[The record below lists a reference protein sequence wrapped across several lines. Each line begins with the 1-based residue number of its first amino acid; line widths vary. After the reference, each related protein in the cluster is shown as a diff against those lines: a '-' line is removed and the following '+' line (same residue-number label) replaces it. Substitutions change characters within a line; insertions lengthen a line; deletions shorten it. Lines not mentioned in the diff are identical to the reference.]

1 MSTKSE
7 NEQLTSALEEVAL
20 ANTRIAQLEHEK
32 SRMERFFDI
41 HDEMTQLV
49 LNGGNIHAI
58 TVHFGKI
65 LSYSVEVEDRFHNLL
80 SSHTVEEFSDPYHR
94 ERVASCY
101 SQQSEVEE
109 ILKPYFTQVKTTGRS
124 LTVEPQPDLGLQR
137 RRLIAPIMV
146 ENELLGYL
154 LLLSK
159 NNNFTRLVVQAT
171 EHAALIYALLMM
183 KEKSQAEVERRLQ
196 TDFLEELISGAA
208 HLNVELMNQR
218 GHYLG
223 FNPAATYLFVM
234 VDIDDFASTILRLGW
249 HETYVRSFKR
259 EFYAVV
265 SREVNRLFKESLVVS
280 KADSLLILAKVTE
293 EKSETEQTRVLVSAI
308 QRSISTLR
316 TDKSLTISI
325 AIGGG
330 CRNLTDYP
338 QAARQSN
345 LCLELLKVMGRKGQV
360 VSYKDLGLYTI
371 LLERQNKEL
380 LLDFASSQLRKLLEY
395 DREHEG
401 ALVETVRAYLAN
413 DKRLK
418 ETAAACNIHVNGLR
432 YRMQRIEE
440 VAQLDLDDPETC
452 FNLQLALKILEIE
465 KIFAA

>member
-1 MSTKSE
+1 
-7 NEQLTSALEEVAL
+7 
-20 ANTRIAQLEHEK
+20 
-32 SRMERFFDI
+32 
-41 HDEMTQLV
+41 
-49 LNGGNIHAI
+49 
-58 TVHFGKI
+58 
-65 LSYSVEVEDRFHNLL
+65 VEVEDRFHNLL
-80 SSHTVEEFSDPYHR
+80 SSHTVEEFSDHYHR
-94 ERVASCY
+94 ERVAGRY
-101 SQQSEVEE
+101 NQQSQVED

-124 LTVEPQPDLGLQR
+124 LTVEPQPDLGLLR

-159 NNNFTRLVVQAT
+159 SNNFTRLVVQAT

-196 TDFLEELISGAA
+196 TDFLEELISGASN
-208 HLNVELMNQR
+208 LNVELMNQR

-223 FNPAATYLFVM
+223 FNPGAAYLFVM
-234 VDIDDFASTILRLGW
+234 VDIDDFADVILRLSW
-249 HETYVRSFKR
+249 CETYVRSFKR

-265 SREVNRLFKESLVVS
+265 SREVNLLFKESLVVS
-280 KADSLLILAKVTE
+280 KGDSLLILAKVTE
-293 EKSETEQTRVLVSAI
+293 EKSETEQTRLLISAI
-308 QRSISTLR
+308 QCSISTLSL
-316 TDKSLTISI
+316 DKSLTISI
-325 AIGGG
+325 AVGGV
-330 CRNLTDYP
+330 CHNLTDYP
-338 QAARQSN
+338 QVARQSN
-345 LCLELLKVMGRKGQV
+345 LCLELLKVIGRKGQV

-371 LLERQNKEL
+371 LLERQNKEV
-380 LLDFASSQLRKLLEY
+380 LLDFASSQLRNLMEY

-401 ALVETVRAYLAN
+401 ALVNTLRAYLAN

-440 VAQLDLDDPETC
+440 VGQFSLDDPEIC

-465 KIFAA
+465 KMFAI